1 MKIVTTS
8 TMRELERRTIDE
20 FNIKAEILM
29 DRAGFGVANAVRRL
43 ADVSGFS
50 SAFIHLVAG
59 RGNNG
64 GDAFCAARHLKD
76 MGFSVE
82 VWLAGSLNQVA
93 GHASLYLSKLKS
105 AKIRVEELPT
115 LEDWKA
121 ALAQPLPAEILVDG
135 VLGTGITG
143 PARGPAAGAIQYI
156 RAQANESLVVSI
168 DVPSGL
174 DADTGRAEGD
184 TVMADITA
192 TMGLPKQGLVE
203 PAAIDY
209 VGTIEVVDIG
219 LPREVVADADADER
233 EFIYLADL
241 QPLFPRR
248 KRDTHKG
255 HYGHVLLIGGAQG
268 YSGAM
273 SLAARAATRSG
284 AGLVTAVV
292 PEGVAA
298 RVAVS
303 TPETMVVG
311 AAQNGEGALA
321 TAALPT
327 IRQHL
332 EHAQAVL
339 IGPGLTRGDDA
350 LQLVRAVVRESS
362 VPVVVDAD
370 ALAVMEGQVDYFN
383 KAQKPIMITPHPG
396 EMAMLLRREVAD
408 VQADRIGT
416 ATRVARAIRGVVV
429 LKGAG
434 TVVACEGK
442 PTQINITGNPGM
454 ATGGTGDVL
463 AGLLA
468 GLLAQGYS
476 PYDAARAGVYVHG
489 RSGDLAAWRKCQV
502 SLVASDV
509 IDELPFAFRDLTLR

>member
-1 MKIVTTS
+1 MKIVTAT
-8 TMRELERRTIDE
+8 TMRELDRRAIDE
-20 FNIKAEILM
+20 FKIKGEVLM
-29 DRAGFGVANAVRRL
+29 DRAGFGVAHAARRM

-50 SAFIHLVAG
+50 NAFIHLIAG

-93 GHASLYLSKLKS
+93 GDAAIYLSKLKG
-105 AKIRVEELPT
+105 AKIRVVELPT
-115 LEDWKA
+115 LEDWQEA
-121 ALAQPLPAEILVDG
+121 IAHPLPAEIIIDG

-192 TMGLPKQGLVE
+192 TMGLPKKGLVE

-219 LPREVVADADADER
+219 LPREVVEDAEADER
-233 EFIYLADL
+233 EFIYLTDL
-241 QPLFPRR
+241 QALFPRR

-255 HYGHVLLIGGAQG
+255 NYGHVLLIGGARG
-268 YSGAM
+268 YAGALC
-273 SLAARAATRSG
+273 LAARAATRSG
-284 AGLVTAVV
+284 VGLVTAVA
-292 PEGVAA
+292 PIGIAS
-298 RVAVS
+298 RVAMAS
-303 TPETMVVG
+303 PETMVVD
-311 AAQNGEGALA
+311 AAENAEGALA
-321 TAALPT
+321 GDAWPT
-327 IRQHL
+327 IRPLL
-332 EHAQAVL
+332 ERVQAVL

-350 LQLVRAVVRESS
+350 LQLVRCVLRESKI
-362 VPVVVDAD
+362 PVIVDAD
-370 ALAVMEGQVDYFN
+370 GLAVMEGQVDYFS
-383 KAQKPIMITPHPG
+383 KAHLPVTITPHPG
-396 EMAMLLRREVAD
+396 EMAMLLRREAAD

-416 ATRVARAIRGVVV
+416 ATKVARAMRGVVV

-468 GLLAQGYS
+468 GLLAQGYQ
-476 PYDAARAGVYVHG
+476 PYDAARAAVYVHG
-489 RSGDLAAWRKCQV
+489 RAGDLAAWRKCQV
-502 SLVASDV
+502 SLIASDIV
-509 IDELPFAFRDLTLR
+509 DELPYAFRDLTLR